1 MPVNRRN
8 WGRRRHGV
16 CVSVSVHDVCGV
28 GGAQKQE
35 QGSIANTLLSTSD
48 DVSGVLVTLT
58 ISSWWKE

>member
-28 GGAQKQE
+28 GMGTEARTGKH
-35 QGSIANTLLSTSD
+35 N
-48 DVSGVLVTLT
+48 
-58 ISSWWKE
+58 